1 MLKIIISPAKK
12 MNITEDAPR
21 ELTVPVFLDRALE
34 LHSILKGKALTELK
48 SIWKCSDQ
56 LAKQNWERL
65 RT

>member
-34 LHSILKGKALTELK
+34 LHAILKGKA
-48 SIWKCSDQ
+48 SP
-56 LAKQNWERL
+56 N
-65 RT
+65 